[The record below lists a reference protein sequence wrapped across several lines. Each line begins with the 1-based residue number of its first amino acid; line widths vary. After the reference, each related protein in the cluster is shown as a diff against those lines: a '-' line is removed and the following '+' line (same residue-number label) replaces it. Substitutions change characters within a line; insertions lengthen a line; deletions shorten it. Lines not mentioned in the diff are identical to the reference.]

1 MEELFQNI
9 GVTMEK
15 KIFRIVLADDH
26 PLMRESIA
34 TYIEDHCANQLK
46 VVDQAGDGVAAI
58 EAVERHKPDI
68 ALMDLGMPRLDGV
81 SAVRKIKAT
90 NPGIQVV
97 VFSMYED
104 QSHVVEAIRAGADD
118 YLFKKDAT
126 AAAVVGHLLRI
137 LGGTLPPQ
145 DTLRRRLFQAVRGA
159 DEDDVDSGFTKL
171 TGAELEVLKLAA
183 HRGFTMKE
191 IAEHLG
197 EKGAGPTENTIR
209 KHLEHIYEKLGAK
222 GQTHAVCLAVKYGL
236 ISADEAEPDLNSK

>member
-1 MEELFQNI
+1 MDDLFRTF
-9 GVTMEK
+9 GVTMDK
-15 KIFRIVLADDH
+15 KTYRIVLADDH

-34 TYIEDHCANQLK
+34 TFIDDHCSDQLK
-46 VVDQAGDGVAAI
+46 VVAQAGDGVAAI

-68 ALMDLGMPRLDGV
+68 ALVDLGMPRLDGV
-81 SAVRKIKAT
+81 STVRKIKAT

-137 LGGTLPPQ
+137 LGGSLPPQ

-159 DEDDVDSGFTKL
+159 DDDEVDTGFTKL

-183 HRGFTMKE
+183 HSGLTMKE
-191 IAEHLG
+191 IATHLG
-197 EKGAGPTENTIR
+197 EKGGGPTESTVR

-222 GQTHAVCLAVKYGL
+222 NQSHAVCLAVKYGL
-236 ISADEAEPDLNSK
+236 ISADDAEPDLNPK